1 MVMRILVLGAGALGG
16 YFGGRLAARG
26 ADVTFLVRPARQ
38 GALREHGLVIESPL
52 GDLRLPARAVTAETL
67 AGRFDMILLTAK
79 SYDLDAAIAAIGPA
93 VGPGS
98 AILPLLNGMLH
109 LDRLDAAF
117 GPEPVLGGVAYIA
130 ATLTQTGIV
139 RHLGGPAALACGERS
154 GTLSER
160 VRAIATAF
168 AAAGVPVTA
177 SEAILSEMWEKF
189 VMITALA
196 GMTCLMRGSVGEIMR
211 AADGESLMLALIE
224 ECEQVA
230 SASGYP
236 PRPRPRAQYR
246 ALLTERGSDFSASM
260 RRDLEAGQ
268 RTEYDAILGDMLRRA
283 RALGLAV
290 PLLTTAFCHLDVH
303 ERRRTQQ
310 S

>member
-1 MVMRILVLGAGALGG
+1 
-16 YFGGRLAARG
+16 
-26 ADVTFLVRPARQ
+26 
-38 GALREHGLVIESPL
+38 
-52 GDLRLPARAVTAETL
+52 
-67 AGRFDMILLTAK
+67 
-79 SYDLDAAIAAIGPA
+79 
-93 VGPGS
+93 
-98 AILPLLNGMLH
+98 
-109 LDRLDAAF
+109 
-117 GPEPVLGGVAYIA
+117 VLGGVAYIA

-160 VRAIATAF
+160 VQAIAALF
-168 AAAGVPVTA
+168 AAAGVAVTA

-196 GMTCLMRGSVGEIMR
+196 GMTCLMRGSVGEIMA
-211 AADGESLMLALIE
+211 AADGESLMHELIA

-236 PRPRPRAQYR
+236 LRPRPRAQYR

-268 RTEYDAILGDMLRRA
+268 RTEYDAILGDMRCRA
-283 RALGLAV
+283 RALGLAA
-290 PLLTTAFCHLDVH
+290 PLLTAAFCHLDVH
-303 ERRRTQQ
+303 ERRRAQQ